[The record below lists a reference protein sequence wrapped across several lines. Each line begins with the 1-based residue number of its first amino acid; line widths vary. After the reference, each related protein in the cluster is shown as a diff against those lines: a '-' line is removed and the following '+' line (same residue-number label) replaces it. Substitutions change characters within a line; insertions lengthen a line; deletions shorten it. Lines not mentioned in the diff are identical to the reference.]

1 MKNKMVVK
9 LISYFFITLLVFC
22 LVISVLFI
30 TLFRKY
36 IVDFYKADML
46 KQAEA
51 MSDSLTEYMGQ
62 TGGWNRQGG
71 LKGYMRILDELS
83 NGNIWI
89 VDENMDFLV
98 SGRGMSGQITYSD
111 LPSNAEILVQNAF
124 KGEASFSEEFS
135 GFLDEPTLTVGVP
148 IMEGDI
154 IKGALLLHT
163 SISGMTGSVRQGISI
178 MFLSTVLALMISV
191 IIGIILSLS
200 FTRPLKKMKNTALA
214 LARKDYSAKTGVV
227 QNDEIGQLA
236 YTIDELSIQLD
247 AASKESERLAKM
259 KQDFMT
265 NISHELKTPVTV
277 IRGSA
282 EALVDKVVNDPVQI
296 EQYHKQIL
304 NDSIMLQRLVEDLLE
319 LSRLQNMDF
328 SMSKQRILIN
338 DIISDAVHSSSH
350 IAKPKNININLFMED
365 FNVEMEG
372 DYARL
377 RQMFVIVL
385 DNAVKFSNQGSKIEV
400 MCSKNT
406 IVIKDYGCGISR
418 KDIPYIFERFYKMNN
433 EANRTGTGLGLAIA
447 KQIANRHNIEIL
459 VNSNEGIG
467 TEFTFVFNK

>member
-1 MKNKMVVK
+1 
-9 LISYFFITLLVFC
+9 
-22 LVISVLFI
+22 
-30 TLFRKY
+30 
-36 IVDFYKADML
+36 
-46 KQAEA
+46 
-51 MSDSLTEYMGQ
+51 
-62 TGGWNRQGG
+62 
-71 LKGYMRILDELS
+71 
-83 NGNIWI
+83 
-89 VDENMDFLV
+89 
-98 SGRGMSGQITYSD
+98 
-111 LPSNAEILVQNAF
+111 
-124 KGEASFSEEFS
+124 
-135 GFLDEPTLTVGVP
+135 
-148 IMEGDI
+148 
-154 IKGALLLHT
+154 LLHT